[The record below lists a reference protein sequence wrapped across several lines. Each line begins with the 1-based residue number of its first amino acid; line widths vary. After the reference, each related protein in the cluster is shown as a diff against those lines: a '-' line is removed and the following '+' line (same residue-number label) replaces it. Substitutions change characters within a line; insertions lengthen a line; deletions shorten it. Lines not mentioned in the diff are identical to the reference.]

1 MKEKKEKVKILKNLD
16 KPLLIATIILIIFG
30 TLSIV
35 SASANESISRYGTS
49 IYKYFYRH
57 IGMISIGIIGSI
69 IIHRVHSKWYR
80 AVGALTWVTVLGF
93 LISLFFL
100 GKDHRGSLNWLTIG
114 GITIQPSEFAKPI
127 IILSLACL
135 FDAASKLLKEGK
147 LGKANFTWLW
157 FIIGII
163 IPGIVIIQ
171 GDLGTG
177 FIITAISG
185 IMFLAGPL
193 DKKTKIKHISSLAVV
208 GVLAL
213 SLFGLGRGYLL
224 TAEQKER
231 ITDFYNP
238 CSKYEDSGYQI
249 CNCFIAI
256 NDGGLTGLGISK
268 SKQKYSYIPEAYT
281 DSIFA
286 IVIEENGLLI
296 GLAVIFIYFFMIWRI
311 LKISVKTKSIK
322 GRYIA
327 FGVAIYLFMHVLLNL
342 GGLLGLLPLT
352 GVPLP
357 LITYGGSFTISFIAA
372 IALVQRVNIEASMDK
387 TAKKRI

>member
-1 MKEKKEKVKILKNLD
+1 MGEKVEKVKIFKNLD

-57 IGMISIGIIGSI
+57 IGMISIGIVGSF

-80 AVGALTWVTVLGF
+80 IIGATTWISILSL

-100 GKDHRGSLNWLTIG
+100 GKDHRGSLNWLTIA

-135 FDAASKLLKEGK
+135 FDIANNLLKKGK
-147 LGKANFTWLW
+147 LREIHFTALWL
-157 FIIGII
+157 IIGMI
-163 IPGIVIIQ
+163 IPAIVIVQ
-171 GDLGTG
+171 GDLGTA
-177 FIITAISG
+177 FIIVAISG
-185 IMFLAGPL
+185 IMYLASPL
-193 DKKTKIKHISSLAVV
+193 EFKTKFQHLAS
-208 GVLAL
+208 L
-213 SLFGLGRGYLL
+213 SLVAIVLIGILALGRGYLL

-231 ITDFYNP
+231 ITDFFNP

-286 IVIEENGLLI
+286 IVIEEDGLI
-296 GLAVIFIYFFMIWRI
+296 VGLGVIFIYLFMIWRI
-311 LKISVKTKSIK
+311 LKISVKARNIK

-327 FGVAIYLFMHVLLNL
+327 FGVAVYLFMHVLLNL
-342 GGLLGLLPLT
+342 GGLLGILPLT

-372 IALVQRVNIEASMDK
+372 IALVQRVNIEASMYK
-387 TAKKRI
+387 SKKS